1 MSATRPPT
9 ELSEAGGL
17 GEFGFPA
24 TDKVR
29 RGSEIRTILDRG
41 KRKRTASL
49 DVFFMPSPVARPRIG
64 FVVPKHG
71 HRIVDRNVV
80 KRRLKEIGR
89 LELLPMLRVE
99 GQTLDILI
107 RARREAYQN
116 DYDGLRVEL
125 VRAMEGICSDGS

>member
-1 MSATRPPT
+1 MPEP
-9 ELSEAGGL
+9 GGL

-64 FVVPKHG
+64 FVVPKHR

-89 LELLPMLRVE
+89 LELLPRLRAE
-99 GQTLDILI
+99 GQALDILI

-125 VRAMEGICSDGS
+125 VRAVEGICSDGS